1 MSQSRNSYQTAE
13 YLLLMMNN
21 NVGQEDVTPIT
32 IELVD
37 NDGAFMLDSD
47 GAQIILST

>member
-1 MSQSRNSYQTAE
+1 MSTSRNCYQTAE

-21 NVGQEDVTPIT
+21 NIFQEDVTPIT

-37 NDGAFMLDSD
+37 NDGAFVLDND
-47 GAQIILST
+47 GTQIILS